1 MTTKQKQL
9 LERIKR
15 EVKAGYKGMNE
26 FEESLEDSGV
36 CTCHFDNIDLLVD
49 EILRLEE

>member
-1 MTTKQKQL
+1 MLIKSTYIRMERIMTTKQKQL

-26 FEESLEDSGV
+26 FEESL
-36 CTCHFDNIDLLVD
+36 
-49 EILRLEE
+49 